1 MQDQEAWTRFVA
13 GSEDAFTF
21 LYRKYAALLFRY
33 GCKFSP
39 DRDFIK
45 ECLQSLFCHLWN
57 NRTHFRQP
65 ESVKNYLFKAFRTEV
80 FRLLS
85 QQEKFNQH
93 AGYELPLEVASY
105 EADLIQLATSR
116 YQQQRIQRSLS
127 QLPDRQREIIYL
139 KYYGNLS
146 YAEIAAIMG
155 LEQESA
161 YKLLYKALK
170 KLQALLQQQG
180 ISQLL

>member
-1 MQDQEAWTRFVA
+1 MA
-13 GSEDAFTF
+13 GSEQAFTF
-21 LYRKYAALLFRY
+21 LYRKYAPLLFRY

-39 DRDFIK
+39 DRDFVK

-57 NRTHFRQP
+57 NRSQFRQP
-65 ESVKNYLFKAFRTEV
+65 ESVKNYLFKAFRTEM

-85 QQEKFNQH
+85 QRERFNSLP
-93 AGYELPLEVASY
+93 GYEAPQETAPY

-116 YQQQRIQRSLS
+116 HQQQQLQKSLS

-139 KYYGNLS
+139 KYYANLS
-146 YAEIAAIMG
+146 YADIAAIMG

-161 YKLLYKALK
+161 YKLLYKAIK
-170 KLQALLQQQG
+170 KLQVLLSQQCMAE
-180 ISQLL
+180 LL